1 MRKHI
6 SKAIAKRSSAIR
18 TALEKYNELAPLQN
32 PPRPTLQFSDVA
44 SYSWLSD
51 FDLLKFSRTDILQK
65 PWSVPANREV
75 ANKYFKVFR
84 AHEEIYRLN
93 IEVRR
98 LDAWITHEDQVIK
111 SAIDTTT
118 DLHLAAELHHRYA
131 ERRRV
136 NNLHR
141 IRISAIYRLEGYSG
155 PGPFVPEV
163 NTDPAPTTWALIV
176 LIVFYDDHK

>member
-6 SKAIAKRSSAIR
+6 SKAIAKRSSAIH

-75 ANKYFKVFR
+75 ANKYFKVLR

-118 DLHLAAELHHRYA
+118 DLHLAAELRRCYA
-131 ERRRV
+131 E
-136 NNLHR
+136 
-141 IRISAIYRLEGYSG
+141 
-155 PGPFVPEV
+155 
-163 NTDPAPTTWALIV
+163 
-176 LIVFYDDHK
+176 